1 MNETAF
7 APARDEALKCLQS
20 LVEIG
25 RDANEGFA
33 HSANQATDPG
43 LKTLLHQYA
52 MERATMVDELQQL
65 QVQHGQSGIDDSGS
79 VTGTLHRAWIN
90 LRSAV
95 SSHHDLAILE
105 EVERGEDAA
114 VAAYREAL
122 EPREIPLPRSIT
134 AVLEHQLQ
142 KIKAAHDELRQRR
155 EAARAAAALA

>member
-1 MNETAF
+1 MNESAL

-20 LVEIG
+20 LMEIS

-33 HSANQATDPG
+33 HSATLSANPG
-43 LKTLLHQYA
+43 LKMLLDQYA
-52 MERATMVDELQQL
+52 MERATMVEELRQL
-65 QVQHGQSGIDDSGS
+65 QVQHGKSGMDDTGS
-79 VTGTLHRAWIN
+79 ATGNLHRAWIN

-122 EPREIPLPRSIT
+122 EPRDIPLPRSIT
-134 AVLEHQLQ
+134 AVLEHHLQ
-142 KIKAAHDELRQRR
+142 KIQAAHDELRQRR
-155 EAARAAAALA
+155 DAARAAAA